1 VEEGRSRVE
10 PSVGKVAAEDEPG
23 SDRTLRREPLSLD
36 ASAKRELDGAFT
48 ELYRVHLRDVY
59 SYSYY
64 RIGNHH
70 DAEDLTEQ
78 TFLQAYRHFER
89 ARRESAGRP
98 LRPWLI
104 RIAHNLAAN
113 YYRDRSR
120 RPQTQLEDAA
130 VVSDIRRTDELVEG
144 REELSRVL
152 EGVSGLPDDRR
163 EALIMRF
170 ALDMDNREIARALG
184 RSEGATKVLI
194 HRSIRQLEQRLGEE
208 GEE

>member
-1 VEEGRSRVE
+1 VD
-10 PSVGKVAAEDEPG
+10 DE
-23 SDRTLRREPLSLD
+23 RK
-36 ASAKRELDGAFT
+36 AELDREFS

-59 SYSYY
+59 SYAYY

-89 ARRESAGRP
+89 AQRESDGRP

-120 RPQTQLEDAA
+120 KPRSSWRAA
-130 VVSDIRRTDELVEG
+130 TSCSESSPGSTSCPTTGG
-144 REELSRVL
+144 RL
-152 EGVSGLPDDRR
+152 
-163 EALIMRF
+163 
-170 ALDMDNREIARALG
+170 
-184 RSEGATKVLI
+184 
-194 HRSIRQLEQRLGEE
+194 
-208 GEE
+208 

>member
-1 VEEGRSRVE
+1 ME
-10 PSVGKVAAEDEPG
+10 PA
-23 SDRTLRREPLSLD
+23 SDKARLD
-36 ASAKRELDGAFT
+36 AAFT
-48 ELYRVHLRDVY
+48 ELYRAHLRDVY
-59 SYSYY
+59 SYAYY
-64 RIGNHH
+64 RVGNHH

-89 ARRESAGRP
+89 AQRESQGRP

-120 RPQTQLEDAA
+120 RPQTTIDDAGPLPAPHDTEA
-130 VVSDIRRTDELVEG
+130 VGEGRDEL
-144 REELSRVL
+144 EEVL
-152 EGVSGLPDDRR
+152 AGVANLPDDRR

-170 ALDMDNREIARALG
+170 ALGMDNREIARALG

-194 HRSIRQLEQRLGEE
+194 HRAI
-208 GEE
+208 

>member
-1 VEEGRSRVE
+1 MPELADKQRL
-10 PSVGKVAAEDEPG
+10 
-23 SDRTLRREPLSLD
+23 DRD
-36 ASAKRELDGAFT
+36 FT
-48 ELYRVHLRDVY
+48 ELYRAHLRDVY
-59 SYSYY
+59 SYAYY

-70 DAEDLTEQ
+70 DAEDITEQ
-78 TFLQAYRHFER
+78 TFVQAYRHFER
-89 ARRESAGRP
+89 AQRESNGRP

-120 RPQTQLEDAA
+120 KPQTNLDDAA
-130 VVSDIRRTDELVEG
+130 ILTAPLDTERVVEG
-144 REELSRVL
+144 REEVKEVL
-152 EGVSGLPDDRR
+152 EGVSKLPDDRR

-194 HRSIRQLEQRLGEE
+194 HRAIRQLEQGLNEE
-208 GEE
+208 DQADE